1 MMQKLLV
8 SILVYWMCLPV
19 YGQYISRSE
28 PIPYNCP
35 VVCASGTLTLKIP
48 QIQNL
53 PAGSQIQALLS
64 NSSGSFASGT
74 QVLPVASYSTNTG
87 TSWTN
92 GIYTYSANINDL
104 YIQVIIPIGTPVG
117 SNYTIKIQAS
127 TGYVSADLFQCSSS
141 NTITVTP
148 YVTPLNLVNQSDQG
162 IGNWIGH
169 VYTWTP
175 TTGVILNT
183 PALVSAQTFFA
194 SLNYQGHVLYSPL
207 PLNLTF
213 SSTGGVPGTLN
224 NGTSIDCGNSFT
236 TNYSMRLKRQ
246 ENFSPG
252 YYQFTIQ
259 GDDGIRFSLDG
270 GATWILDAFLEQ
282 TFASSF
288 RTTNTN
294 YPNGICLS
302 GPTDLVIEYFQRPAD
317 AQLTFTSTLLSA
329 INFTQPT
336 AQSICENGNASFSLG
351 SPNASLN
358 YQWQVSTDG
367 GTTFSN
373 LVNGGVYSG
382 VNTSTLTLTNVPISM
397 SGYYYQC
404 VVTTTC
410 QGNIVSGQASLS
422 VSSSPTINTQPTDQ
436 SWCTGQNIVFTAGT
450 TGSGAIHQWQVSTD
464 GGATFSNISNNAVY
478 SGATTSILTIT
489 GATAAYVGYQYQLV
503 INGCSTVITSNSA
516 EILSGGSITINQ
528 QPQPMTV
535 CQGDPATMS
544 VIVSG
549 GSSYQWQVDG
559 GSGFNNV
566 NDNNGYSGS
575 QTATLSLIG
584 AATSVNGLV
593 YQCIISSG
601 CSGSVTS
608 ASAVL
613 TVNPNTGITQQA
625 QNQTICSGQNATF
638 TITAGGSGLSYQWQI
653 STDGGTTFANISNTA
668 PFAGV
673 TTPSLSLTAPADT
686 YTGAVFHCVVNG
698 TCGSSQTSNN
708 RTLTITSLPVI
719 QIQPTNQN
727 GCEGNSVTFTGSF
740 SGNPNLTW
748 QMSTDNGLS
757 FVNVVDGGNYS
768 GSTTENLTISS
779 ISISLNQVI
788 FQLSANGCGT
798 TVLSSTALLEVFPL
812 PTVQLTSAPPPV
824 CPGENVSISVS
835 STNAVSLQW
844 QMNTNGTWTN
854 VVDGSTYAGT
864 TTETLN
870 INNIPAS
877 LQQALFRCMVIG
889 ACLPDVYSE
898 EVLLY
903 LNGIP
908 VITSQPTSQVACS
921 GGTVSFPLGVQGDG
935 ISFEWQLKQEDGT
948 YSALTNNELYSG
960 VNSSNLVVAGANE
973 VDGITIRCQLSG
985 CGDELLT
992 DTFHVTIYQNDPVYI
1007 PNAFSPDGDP
1017 NNQRFMVYTE
1027 GEPRLDASIFDRWG
1041 ELVYH
1046 WTSIEDGWD
1055 GTYLGKE
1062 AQEGVYVYRIVIN
1075 TSCERRTQQGSITVF
1090 R

>member
-1 MMQKLLV
+1 MLKRFIVPVCILL
-8 SILVYWMCLPV
+8 MCFPAW
-19 YGQYISRSE
+19 GQYISRSE
-28 PIPYNCP
+28 PVPYNCP
-35 VVCASGTLTLKIP
+35 VVCVSGTLTLKIP

-64 NSSGSFASGT
+64 NASGSFASGT

-87 TSWTN
+87 TSWIN
-92 GIYTYSANINDL
+92 GTYTFSSNINDL
-104 YIQVIIPIGTPVG
+104 YIRVIIPIGTTTG

-127 TGYVSADLFQCSSS
+127 TGYVSNDLFQCSGS
-141 NTITVTP
+141 NTITISP
-148 YVTPLNLVNQSDQG
+148 YVAPLPQVNQSDF
-162 IGNWIGH
+162 GNGAWIGH

-175 TTGVILNT
+175 TTSVILNT
-183 PALVSAQTFFA
+183 PALVNAQTFFDPI
-194 SLNYQGHVLYSPL
+194 NYQGHVLYTPL
-207 PLNLTF
+207 ALNLLF
-213 SSTGGVPGTLN
+213 SSTGGVPGILN
-224 NGTSIDCGNSFT
+224 NGTSIDCGNSFNT
-236 TNYSMRLKRQ
+236 DFSLRLKRQ

-252 YYQFTIQ
+252 YYQFSIQ
-259 GDDGIRFSLDG
+259 GDDGIRLSIDG

-282 TFASSF
+282 TYSSSF
-288 RTTNTN
+288 RTTLSN

-317 AQLTFTSTLLSA
+317 AHLNFTSTLQTA

-336 AQSICENGNASFSLG
+336 AQSICENGNTSFTLG
-351 SPNASLN
+351 PPNASLT
-358 YQWQVSTDG
+358 YQWQVSTDA
-367 GTTFSN
+367 GTTFSD

-382 VNTSTLTLTNVPISM
+382 VNSSTLTLSNVPISM
-397 SGYYYQC
+397 SGNYYQC
-404 VVTTTC
+404 VITTAC

-422 VSSSPTINTQPTDQ
+422 VSSSPTISTQPTDQ
-436 SWCTGQNIVFTAGT
+436 SWCAGQNIVFTSGAS
-450 TGSGAIHQWQVSTD
+450 GSGASYQWQVSTN
-464 GGATFSNISNNAVY
+464 GGATFSNINNNAVY
-478 SGATTSILTIT
+478 SGATTSSLTLT
-489 GATAAYVGYQYQLV
+489 NATASYVGYQYQLV
-503 INGCSTVITSNSA
+503 INGCSTVITSNAA

-544 VIVSG
+544 VSVSG

-575 QTATLSLIG
+575 QTAILSLIG

-593 YQCIISSG
+593 YQCIISSA
-601 CSGSVTS
+601 CSGSVLS
-608 ASAVL
+608 SSAVL

-625 QNQTICSGQNATF
+625 QNQSICSGQNATF
-638 TITAGGSGLSYQWQI
+638 TITAGGTGLSYQWQI
-653 STDGGTTFANISNTA
+653 STDGGTTFSNLSNAA

-673 TTPSLSLTAPADT
+673 NTTNLSLTAPADT
-686 YTGAVFHCVVNG
+686 YTGAIFHCVVSG
-698 TCGSSQTSNN
+698 TCGSAQTSIS

-719 QIQPTNQN
+719 QTQPTNQN
-727 GCEGNSVTFTGSF
+727 GCEGSSVTFSGIF
-740 SGNPNLTW
+740 SGNPSLTW
-748 QMSTDNGLS
+748 QMSTDNGIS
-757 FVNVVDGGNYS
+757 FVNVVDGGIYS
-768 GSTTENLTISS
+768 GSNTENLTINS
-779 ISISLNQVI
+779 ITNSLNQTI

-798 TVLSSTALLEVFPL
+798 TVLSSTATLDVLPL
-812 PTVQLTSAPPPV
+812 PTIQLISAPPPV
-824 CPGENVSISVS
+824 CPGEDVSITVS

-844 QMNTNGTWTN
+844 QVNTNGTWTN
-854 VVDGSTYAGT
+854 VVDGSTYGGT
-864 TTETLN
+864 TTETLI

-908 VITSQPTSQVACS
+908 IISSQPTSQVACS
-921 GGTVSFPLGVQGDG
+921 GGTVSFPLVVAGDG
-935 ISFEWQLKQEDGT
+935 ISYEWQIKQDDGT
-948 YSALTNNELYSG
+948 YSALTNNELFSG
-960 VNSSNLVVAGANE
+960 VNTSNLVVAGANE

-985 CGDELLT
+985 CGDEILT

-1041 ELVYH
+1041 ELMYH
-1046 WTSIEDGWD
+1046 WTSKEDGWD
-1055 GTYLGKE
+1055 GTFLGKE

-1075 TSCERRTQQGSITVF
+1075 TACERRTQQGSITVF